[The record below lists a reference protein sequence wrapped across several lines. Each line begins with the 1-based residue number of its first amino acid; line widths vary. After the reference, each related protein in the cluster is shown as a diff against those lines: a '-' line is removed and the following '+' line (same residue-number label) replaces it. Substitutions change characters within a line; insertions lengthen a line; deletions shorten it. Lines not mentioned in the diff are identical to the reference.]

1 MLQGECVEI
10 LITPAPIGWP
20 VYNTEKYKLTCIS
33 ERFSAEKIRETLW
46 KKVCPPLLGATF
58 CIYGE
63 DSVACGVADIL
74 VYLKG
79 LTLTLHGV

>member
-10 LITPAPIGWP
+10 LITPPPIGGP

-33 ERFSAEKIRETLW
+33 ERFSAETLG
-46 KKVCPPLLGATF
+46 KKVCPPLGATF